1 MLNNRAMQFMNERR
15 NMIEE
20 ANEQIRDGFETLAIL
35 KATEEEM
42 MYQAPKT
49 NITINKGKIIE
60 VEVTKEIVKEV
71 ANEELQKAY
80 DQLAAD
86 YANRCERIDQLKL
99 QLEKEQQDYRDLE
112 YEANE
117 EIEAVASKR
126 DKQIKELQE
135 ELADKEL
142 LLNDFRAA
150 LDEQIEAKLQLKDE
164 LEIKDALIENLRAQL
179 RAAEQNQ
186 RVIYVE
192 RDEKVENTE
201 EETAVADDEP
211 EISKGGDAM
220 SSFIN
225 IPDEFMNNKRIKE
238 LLKYYTDKLN
248 EVTED
253 KIVFGKPFTVEQQK
267 KIIINKANDELEK
280 AMSQC
285 AQSDSHKLTVDEI
298 VRANGVT
305 ALFGKITLGG
315 KEYAFKYD
323 ATFELPVVYGCMNMD
338 LIHEAKAVL
347 DGLGR
352 LDRDESNLGQKH
364 ANAVKYDFENNIV
377 VWVSDDGCFKG
388 YTDKYAFVWD
398 PSHAQP
404 CGITV
409 INALSNFK
417 RYRKMNASWGNG
429 FVARAEFIMNYCRKM
444 DMRTTNEEIP
454 EETNEVEVDFSTPQ
468 NTNDEVV
475 SEWDDIDM

>member
-71 ANEELQKAY
+71 TNEELQKAY

-86 YANRCERIDQLKL
+86 YANRCKRI
-99 QLEKEQQDYRDLE
+99 
-112 YEANE
+112 
-117 EIEAVASKR
+117 
-126 DKQIKELQE
+126 E
-135 ELADKEL
+135 ELKDELAGKEL

-150 LDEQIEAKLQLKDE
+150 LDEQIEAKLQLSDE

-192 RDEKVENTE
+192 RDKEVEDTKE
-201 EETAVADDEP
+201 ESVKADNEP
-211 EISKGGDAM
+211 ETNKGGDAM

-225 IPDEFMNNKRIKE
+225 IPEEFMNNKRIKE

-253 KIVFGKPFTVEQQK
+253 KIVFGKPFTIEQQK
-267 KIIINKANDELEK
+267 RVIINKANDELEK

-364 ANAVKYDFENNIV
+364 VNAVKYDFANNIV

-429 FVARAEFIMNYCRKM
+429 FVARAEFIMNYCRQM
-444 DMRTTNEEIP
+444 DIRTTKEEKP
-454 EETNEVEVDFSTPQ
+454 EYTNEVEVDFSTSQ

>member
-1 MLNNRAMQFMNERR
+1 M
-15 NMIEE
+15 
-20 ANEQIRDGFETLAIL
+20 
-35 KATEEEM
+35 KAD
-42 MYQAPKT
+42 
-49 NITINKGKIIE
+49 N
-60 VEVTKEIVKEV
+60 
-71 ANEELQKAY
+71 
-80 DQLAAD
+80 
-86 YANRCERIDQLKL
+86 
-99 QLEKEQQDYRDLE
+99 
-112 YEANE
+112 
-117 EIEAVASKR
+117 
-126 DKQIKELQE
+126 
-135 ELADKEL
+135 
-142 LLNDFRAA
+142 
-150 LDEQIEAKLQLKDE
+150 
-164 LEIKDALIENLRAQL
+164 
-179 RAAEQNQ
+179 
-186 RVIYVE
+186 
-192 RDEKVENTE
+192 
-201 EETAVADDEP
+201 EP
-211 EISKGGDAM
+211 ETNKGGDAM
-220 SSFIN
+220 PSFIN
-225 IPDEFMNNKRIKE
+225 IPDEFKNNQRIKE
-238 LLKYYTDKLN
+238 LLKYYTDELN
-248 EVTED
+248 KITED
-253 KIVFGKPFTVEQQK
+253 KRVFGKTITVEQQK
-267 KIIINKANDELEK
+267 RMLTNKANEELEK

-364 ANAVKYDFENNIV
+364 VNAVKYDFANNIV
-377 VWVSDDGCFKG
+377 VWISDDGCFKG

-429 FVARAEFIMNYCRKM
+429 FVARAEFIMNYCRQM
-444 DMRTTNEEIP
+444 VTNTTNDKEP
-454 EETNEVEVDFSTPQ
+454 EYTNEVEVDFSTPQ

>member
-1 MLNNRAMQFMNERR
+1 MNQREM
-15 NMIEE
+15 MIEE
-20 ANEQIRDGFETLAIL
+20 AKQVLATLR
-35 KATEEEM
+35 ATEEEM

-49 NITINKGKIIE
+49 NITINKGRIIE
-60 VEVTKEIVKEV
+60 VPVTKEIIIDNT
-71 ANEELQKAY
+71 NEE
-80 DQLAAD
+80 
-86 YANRCERIDQLKL
+86 E
-99 QLEKEQQDYRDLE
+99 
-112 YEANE
+112 
-117 EIEAVASKR
+117 
-126 DKQIKELQE
+126 IKELKD
-135 ELADKEL
+135 ELFSKEL
-142 LLNDFRAA
+142 LLNEFREAVDKNIKDMQMMNEEI
-150 LDEQIEAKLQLKDE
+150 LDLKDE
-164 LEIKDALIENLRAQL
+164 LEIKNALIENLRAQL
-179 RAAEQNQ
+179 RAAQQNQ
-186 RVIYVE
+186 RTIYVE
-192 RDEKVENTE
+192 DEIP
-201 EETAVADDEP
+201 EETNDESVKADNEP
-211 EISKGGDAM
+211 ETNKGGDAM
-220 SSFIN
+220 PSFIN
-225 IPDEFMNNKRIKE
+225 IPDEFKNNQRIKE
-238 LLKYYTDKLN
+238 LLKYYTDELN
-248 EVTED
+248 KITED
-253 KIVFGKPFTVEQQK
+253 KRVFGKTITVEQQK
-267 KIIINKANDELEK
+267 RMLTNKANEELEK

-364 ANAVKYDFENNIV
+364 VNAVKYDFDNNIV

-398 PSHAQP
+398 PTHAQP

-429 FVARAEFIMNYCRKM
+429 FVARAEFIMNYCRQM

>member
-1 MLNNRAMQFMNERR
+1 MLNKAQKLMNQREM
-15 NMIEE
+15 MIEE
-20 ANEQIRDGFETLAIL
+20 AKQVLATLR
-35 KATEEEM
+35 ATEEEM

-49 NITINKGKIIE
+49 NITINKGRIIE
-60 VEVTKEIVKEV
+60 VPVTKEIIIDNT
-71 ANEELQKAY
+71 NEE
-80 DQLAAD
+80 
-86 YANRCERIDQLKL
+86 E
-99 QLEKEQQDYRDLE
+99 
-112 YEANE
+112 
-117 EIEAVASKR
+117 
-126 DKQIKELQE
+126 IKELKD
-135 ELADKEL
+135 ELFSKEL
-142 LLNDFRAA
+142 LLNEFREAVDKNIKDMQMMNEEI
-150 LDEQIEAKLQLKDE
+150 LDLKDE
-164 LEIKDALIENLRAQL
+164 LEIKNALIENLRAQL
-179 RAAEQNQ
+179 RAAQQNQ
-186 RVIYVE
+186 RTIYVE
-192 RDEKVENTE
+192 DEIP
-201 EETAVADDEP
+201 EETNDESVKADNEP
-211 EISKGGDAM
+211 ETNKGGDAM
-220 SSFIN
+220 PSFIN
-225 IPDEFMNNKRIKE
+225 IPDEFKNNQRIKE
-238 LLKYYTDKLN
+238 LLKYYTDELN
-248 EVTED
+248 KITED
-253 KIVFGKPFTVEQQK
+253 KRVFGKTITVEQQK
-267 KIIINKANDELEK
+267 RMLTNKANEELEK

-364 ANAVKYDFENNIV
+364 VNAVKYDFANNIV
-377 VWVSDDGCFKG
+377 VWISDDGCFKG

-429 FVARAEFIMNYCRKM
+429 FVARAEFIMNYCRQM
-444 DMRTTNEEIP
+444 VTNTTNDKEP
-454 EETNEVEVDFSTPQ
+454 EYTNEVEVDFSTPQ

>member
-1 MLNNRAMQFMNERR
+1 MLNNRAMQFMNERENLIR
-15 NMIEE
+15 E
-20 ANEQIRDGFETLAIL
+20 ANEQIRDGYETLAIL
-35 KATEEEM
+35 KVTEEEM

-49 NITINKGKIIE
+49 NITINKGRIIE
-60 VEVTKEIVKEV
+60 VPVTKEIVKEV
-71 ANEELQKAY
+71 TNDELQKAY

-135 ELADKEL
+135 ELAGKEL

-164 LEIKDALIENLRAQL
+164 LEIKNALIENLRAQL
-179 RAAEQNQ
+179 RAAQQNQ
-186 RVIYVE
+186 RTIYVE
-192 RDEKVENTE
+192 DEIP
-201 EETAVADDEP
+201 EETNDESVKADNEP
-211 EISKGGDAM
+211 ETNKGGDAM
-220 SSFIN
+220 PSFIN
-225 IPDEFMNNKRIKE
+225 IPDEFKNNQRIKE
-238 LLKYYTDKLN
+238 LLKYYTDEFNKI
-248 EVTED
+248 TED
-253 KIVFGKPFTVEQQK
+253 KRVFGKTITVEQQK
-267 KIIINKANDELEK
+267 RMLTNKANEELEK

-364 ANAVKYDFENNIV
+364 VNAVKYDFENNIV
-377 VWVSDDGCFKG
+377 VWISDDGCFKG

-429 FVARAEFIMNYCRKM
+429 FVARAEFIMNYCRQM
-444 DMRTTNEEIP
+444 VTNTTNDKEP
-454 EETNEVEVDFSTPQ
+454 KYTNEVEVDFSTPQ

>member
-1 MLNNRAMQFMNERR
+1 MLNKAQNIMNQREM
-15 NMIEE
+15 MIEE
-20 ANEQIRDGFETLAIL
+20 AKQVLATLR
-35 KATEEEM
+35 ATEEEM

-49 NITINKGKIIE
+49 NITINKGRIIE

-80 DQLAAD
+80 DQLVAD
-86 YANRCERIDQLKL
+86 YANRCERIED
-99 QLEKEQQDYRDLE
+99 
-112 YEANE
+112 
-117 EIEAVASKR
+117 
-126 DKQIKELQE
+126 
-135 ELADKEL
+135 
-142 LLNDFRAA
+142 
-150 LDEQIEAKLQLKDE
+150 LKDE

-192 RDEKVENTE
+192 RDEEVDNTE

-267 KIIINKANDELEK
+267 RVIINKANDELEK

-285 AQSDSHKLTVDEI
+285 TQSDSHKLTVDEI

-364 ANAVKYDFENNIV
+364 VNAVKYDFANNIV
-377 VWVSDDGCFKG
+377 VWISDDGCFKG

-417 RYRKMNASWGNG
+417 RYRKMNKSWGNG
-429 FVARAEFIMNYCRKM
+429 FVARAEFIMNYCRQM

>member
-1 MLNNRAMQFMNERR
+1 MLNKAQKLMNQREM
-15 NMIEE
+15 MIEE
-20 ANEQIRDGFETLAIL
+20 AKQVLATLR
-35 KATEEEM
+35 ATEEEM

-49 NITINKGKIIE
+49 NITINKGRIIE
-60 VEVTKEIVKEV
+60 VPVTKEIVKEV
-71 ANEELQKAY
+71 TNDEAYEELQKAY
-80 DQLAAD
+80 DQLLAD
-86 YANRCERIDQLKL
+86 YENRNKRIDQLKL

-150 LDEQIEAKLQLKDE
+150 LDEQIEVKLQLRDE
-164 LEIKDALIENLRAQL
+164 LEIKDAIIANLKAQL

-192 RDEKVENTE
+192 RDEEVENAE
-201 EETAVADDEP
+201 EETAVADDKP
-211 EISKGGDAM
+211 ETNKGGDAM

-248 EVTED
+248 EVTAD
-253 KIVFGKPFTVEQQK
+253 KIVFGKPFTIEQQK
-267 KIIINKANDELEK
+267 RVIINKANDELEK

-347 DGLGR
+347 DGLNR

-364 ANAVKYDFENNIV
+364 VNAVKYDFENNIV

-398 PSHAQP
+398 PTHAQP

-429 FVARAEFIMNYCRKM
+429 FVARAEFIMNYCRQM

>member
-71 ANEELQKAY
+71 TNDELQKAY

-86 YANRCERIDQLKL
+86 YANRCERI
-99 QLEKEQQDYRDLE
+99 
-112 YEANE
+112 E
-117 EIEAVASKR
+117 E
-126 DKQIKELQE
+126 
-135 ELADKEL
+135 
-142 LLNDFRAA
+142 
-150 LDEQIEAKLQLKDE
+150 LKDE
-164 LEIKDALIENLRAQL
+164 LEIKDAIIANLRAQL

-192 RDEKVENTE
+192 KDEEVDNTE

-267 KIIINKANDELEK
+267 RIIINKANDELEK

-364 ANAVKYDFENNIV
+364 VNAVKYDFENNIV

-417 RYRKMNASWGNG
+417 RYRKMNKSWGNG

>member
-1 MLNNRAMQFMNERR
+1 MLNKAQKLMNQR
-15 NMIEE
+15 NEMINE
-20 ANEQIRDGFETLAIL
+20 AKQVLATL
-35 KATEEEM
+35 KATEDEM
-42 MYQAPKT
+42 MYKAPMT

-60 VEVTKEIVKEV
+60 VEVTNDE
-71 ANEELQKAY
+71 AYEELQKAY
-80 DQLAAD
+80 DQLLAD
-86 YANRCERIDQLKL
+86 YENRNRRIEDLKSAYEKLDQEYTDFQKEVEDEYATLKNRKD
-99 QLEKEQQDYRDLE
+99 ELE
-112 YEANE
+112 YVLNKRNE
-117 EIEAVASKR
+117 SI
-126 DKQIKELQE
+126 
-135 ELADKEL
+135 
-142 LLNDFRAA
+142 
-150 LDEQIEAKLQLKDE
+150 LDLRDE
-164 LEIKDALIENLRAQL
+164 LEIKDALIANLKAQL

-201 EETAVADDEP
+201 EETAVADDEL

-253 KIVFGKPFTVEQQK
+253 KIVFGKPFTIEQQK
-267 KIIINKANDELEK
+267 RIIINKANDELGK

-285 AQSDSHKLTVDEI
+285 TQSDSHKLTVDEI

-364 ANAVKYDFENNIV
+364 VNAVKYDFENNIV

-417 RYRKMNASWGNG
+417 RYRKMNKSWGNG

-444 DMRTTNEEIP
+444 DMRATNEEIP

-468 NTNDEVV
+468 DTNDEVV

>member
-1 MLNNRAMQFMNERR
+1 MLNKAQNIMNQREM
-15 NMIEE
+15 MIEE
-20 ANEQIRDGFETLAIL
+20 AKQVLATLR
-35 KATEEEM
+35 ATEEEM

-49 NITINKGKIIE
+49 NITINKGRIIE
-60 VEVTKEIVKEV
+60 VEVT
-71 ANEELQKAY
+71 NDELQKAY
-80 DQLAAD
+80 DQLVAD
-86 YANRCERIDQLKL
+86 YANRCERIED
-99 QLEKEQQDYRDLE
+99 
-112 YEANE
+112 
-117 EIEAVASKR
+117 
-126 DKQIKELQE
+126 
-135 ELADKEL
+135 
-142 LLNDFRAA
+142 
-150 LDEQIEAKLQLKDE
+150 LKDE

-192 RDEKVENTE
+192 KDEEVENTE
-201 EETAVADDEP
+201 DETAAADDEP
-211 EISKGGDAM
+211 ETNKGGDAM
-220 SSFIN
+220 SSLIN
-225 IPDEFMNNKRIKE
+225 IPEEFMNNKRIKE

-267 KIIINKANDELEK
+267 RVIINKANDELEK

-285 AQSDSHKLTVDEI
+285 TQSDSHKLTVDEI

-364 ANAVKYDFENNIV
+364 VNAVKYDFANNIV

-417 RYRKMNASWGNG
+417 RYRKMNKSWGNG
-429 FVARAEFIMNYCRKM
+429 FVARAEFIMNYCRQM

>member
-1 MLNNRAMQFMNERR
+1 MLNKAQKLMNQREM
-15 NMIEE
+15 MIEE
-20 ANEQIRDGFETLAIL
+20 AKQVLATLR
-35 KATEEEM
+35 ATEEEM

-60 VEVTKEIVKEV
+60 VPVTKEIVKEV
-71 ANEELQKAY
+71 TNDEAYEELQKAY
-80 DQLAAD
+80 DQLLAD
-86 YANRCERIDQLKL
+86 YENRNKRIDQLKL

-150 LDEQIEAKLQLKDE
+150 LDEQIEVKLQLRDE
-164 LEIKDALIENLRAQL
+164 LEIKDAIIANLKAQL

-192 RDEKVENTE
+192 RDEEVENAE
-201 EETAVADDEP
+201 EETAVADDKP
-211 EISKGGDAM
+211 ETNKGGDAM

-248 EVTED
+248 EVTAD
-253 KIVFGKPFTVEQQK
+253 KIVFGKPFTIEQQK
-267 KIIINKANDELEK
+267 RVIINKANDELEK

-364 ANAVKYDFENNIV
+364 VNAVKYDFANNIV
-377 VWVSDDGCFKG
+377 VWISDDGCFKG

-429 FVARAEFIMNYCRKM
+429 FVARAEFIMNYCRQM
-444 DMRTTNEEIP
+444 ATNTTNDKEP
-454 EETNEVEVDFSTPQ
+454 EYTNEVEVDFSTPQ

>member
-1 MLNNRAMQFMNERR
+1 MLNKAQKLMNQREM
-15 NMIEE
+15 MIEE
-20 ANEQIRDGFETLAIL
+20 AKQVLATLR
-35 KATEEEM
+35 ATEEEM

-49 NITINKGKIIE
+49 NITINKGRIIE
-60 VEVTKEIVKEV
+60 VPVTKEIIIDNT
-71 ANEELQKAY
+71 NEE
-80 DQLAAD
+80 
-86 YANRCERIDQLKL
+86 E
-99 QLEKEQQDYRDLE
+99 
-112 YEANE
+112 
-117 EIEAVASKR
+117 
-126 DKQIKELQE
+126 IKELKD
-135 ELADKEL
+135 ELFSKEL
-142 LLNDFRAA
+142 LLNEFREAVDKNIKDMQMMNEEI
-150 LDEQIEAKLQLKDE
+150 LDLKDE
-164 LEIKDALIENLRAQL
+164 LEIKNALIENLRAQL
-179 RAAEQNQ
+179 RAAQQNQ
-186 RVIYVE
+186 RTIYVE
-192 RDEKVENTE
+192 DEIP
-201 EETAVADDEP
+201 EETNDESVKADNEP
-211 EISKGGDAM
+211 ETNKGGDAM
-220 SSFIN
+220 PSFIN
-225 IPDEFMNNKRIKE
+225 IPDEFKNNQRIKE
-238 LLKYYTDKLN
+238 LLKYYTDELN
-248 EVTED
+248 KITED
-253 KIVFGKPFTVEQQK
+253 KRVFGKTITVEQQK
-267 KIIINKANDELEK
+267 RMLTNKANEELEK

-364 ANAVKYDFENNIV
+364 VNAVKYDFANNIV
-377 VWVSDDGCFKG
+377 VWISDDGCFKG

-429 FVARAEFIMNYCRKM
+429 FVARAEFIMNYCRQM
-444 DMRTTNEEIP
+444 ATNTTNDKEP
-454 EETNEVEVDFSTPQ
+454 EYTNEVEVDFSTPQ

>member
-1 MLNNRAMQFMNERR
+1 MLNKAQKLMNQREM
-15 NMIEE
+15 MIEE
-20 ANEQIRDGFETLAIL
+20 AKQVLATLR
-35 KATEEEM
+35 ATEEEM
-42 MYQAPKT
+42 MYQAPMT
-49 NITINKGKIIE
+49 NITINKGRIIE

-71 ANEELQKAY
+71 TNDEAYEELQKAY
-80 DQLAAD
+80 DQLLAD
-86 YANRCERIDQLKL
+86 YENRNKRIEDLKSAYEKLDQEYTDFQKEVEDEYATLKNRKDE
-99 QLEKEQQDYRDLE
+99 LEHVLKQRNESILDL
-112 YEANE
+112 
-117 EIEAVASKR
+117 R
-126 DKQIKELQE
+126 
-135 ELADKEL
+135 
-142 LLNDFRAA
+142 
-150 LDEQIEAKLQLKDE
+150 DE
-164 LEIKDALIENLRAQL
+164 LEIKDALIENLRAQV

-192 RDEKVENTE
+192 RDEEVEDAE
-201 EETAVADDEP
+201 EESVKADNEP
-211 EISKGGDAM
+211 ETNKGGDAM

-225 IPDEFMNNKRIKE
+225 IPEEFMNNKRIKE

-267 KIIINKANDELEK
+267 RVIINKANDELEK
-280 AMSQC
+280 AMRQC

-364 ANAVKYDFENNIV
+364 VNAVKYDFDNNIV

-417 RYRKMNASWGNG
+417 RYRKMNKSWGNG
-429 FVARAEFIMNYCRKM
+429 FVARAEFIMNYCRQM
-444 DMRTTNEEIP
+444 DIRTTKEEKP

-468 NTNDEVV
+468 NTNDEVF

>member
-60 VEVTKEIVKEV
+60 VEVT
-71 ANEELQKAY
+71 NEELQKAY

-86 YANRCERIDQLKL
+86 YANRCERI
-99 QLEKEQQDYRDLE
+99 
-112 YEANE
+112 E
-117 EIEAVASKR
+117 E
-126 DKQIKELQE
+126 
-135 ELADKEL
+135 
-142 LLNDFRAA
+142 
-150 LDEQIEAKLQLKDE
+150 LKDE
-164 LEIKDALIENLRAQL
+164 LEIKNALIENLRAQL

-192 RDEKVENTE
+192 RDEEVENTE
-201 EETAVADDEP
+201 EETAVADDEL

-253 KIVFGKPFTVEQQK
+253 KIVFGKPFTIEQQK
-267 KIIINKANDELEK
+267 RIIINKANDELGK

-285 AQSDSHKLTVDEI
+285 TQSDSHKLTVDEI

-364 ANAVKYDFENNIV
+364 VNAVKYDFENNIV
-377 VWVSDDGCFKG
+377 VWISDDGCFKG

-417 RYRKMNASWGNG
+417 RYRKMNKSWGNG

>member
-1 MLNNRAMQFMNERR
+1 MLNKAQNIMNQREM
-15 NMIEE
+15 MIEE
-20 ANEQIRDGFETLAIL
+20 AKQVLATLR
-35 KATEEEM
+35 ATEEEM

-49 NITINKGKIIE
+49 NITINKGRIIE
-60 VEVTKEIVKEV
+60 VEVT
-71 ANEELQKAY
+71 NDELQKAY
-80 DQLAAD
+80 DQLVAD
-86 YANRCERIDQLKL
+86 YANRCERIED
-99 QLEKEQQDYRDLE
+99 
-112 YEANE
+112 
-117 EIEAVASKR
+117 
-126 DKQIKELQE
+126 
-135 ELADKEL
+135 
-142 LLNDFRAA
+142 
-150 LDEQIEAKLQLKDE
+150 LKDE

-192 RDEKVENTE
+192 KDEEVENTE
-201 EETAVADDEP
+201 DETAAADDEP
-211 EISKGGDAM
+211 ETNKGGDAM
-220 SSFIN
+220 SSLIN
-225 IPDEFMNNKRIKE
+225 IPEEFMNNKRIKE

-267 KIIINKANDELEK
+267 RVIINKANDELEK

-285 AQSDSHKLTVDEI
+285 TQSDSHKLTVDEI

-364 ANAVKYDFENNIV
+364 LNAVKYDFANNIV
-377 VWVSDDGCFKG
+377 VWISDDGCFKG

-417 RYRKMNASWGNG
+417 RYRKMNKSWGNG
-429 FVARAEFIMNYCRKM
+429 FVARAEFIMNYCRQM

>member
-1 MLNNRAMQFMNERR
+1 MNQREM
-15 NMIEE
+15 MIEE
-20 ANEQIRDGFETLAIL
+20 AKQVLAIL

-49 NITINKGKIIE
+49 NITINKGRIIE

-80 DQLAAD
+80 DQLVAD
-86 YANRCERIDQLKL
+86 YANRCERIED
-99 QLEKEQQDYRDLE
+99 
-112 YEANE
+112 
-117 EIEAVASKR
+117 
-126 DKQIKELQE
+126 
-135 ELADKEL
+135 
-142 LLNDFRAA
+142 
-150 LDEQIEAKLQLKDE
+150 LKDE

-192 RDEKVENTE
+192 KDEEVENTKD
-201 EETAVADDEP
+201 ETAAADDEP
-211 EISKGGDAM
+211 ETNKGGDAM

-225 IPDEFMNNKRIKE
+225 IPEEFMNNQRIKE

-267 KIIINKANDELEK
+267 RVIINKANDELEK

-285 AQSDSHKLTVDEI
+285 TQSDSHKLTVDEI
-298 VRANGVT
+298 VRENGVT

-364 ANAVKYDFENNIV
+364 LNAVKYDFANNIV

-417 RYRKMNASWGNG
+417 RYRKMNKSWGNG
-429 FVARAEFIMNYCRKM
+429 FVARAEFIMNYCRQM

>member
-1 MLNNRAMQFMNERR
+1 MLNKAQKLMNQREM
-15 NMIEE
+15 MIEE
-20 ANEQIRDGFETLAIL
+20 AKQVLATLR
-35 KATEEEM
+35 ATEEEM

-60 VEVTKEIVKEV
+60 VPVTKEIIIDNT
-71 ANEELQKAY
+71 NEE
-80 DQLAAD
+80 
-86 YANRCERIDQLKL
+86 E
-99 QLEKEQQDYRDLE
+99 
-112 YEANE
+112 
-117 EIEAVASKR
+117 
-126 DKQIKELQE
+126 IKELKD
-135 ELADKEL
+135 ELFGKEL
-142 LLNDFRAA
+142 LLNDFRDAVDKNIKDMQMMNKEIRDLKEEV
-150 LDEQIEAKLQLKDE
+150 LDLKDE
-164 LEIKDALIENLRAQL
+164 LEIKDALIENLRAQV

-192 RDEKVENTE
+192 RDEEVEDTE

-248 EVTED
+248 EVTAD
-253 KIVFGKPFTVEQQK
+253 KIVFGKPFTMEQQK
-267 KIIINKANDELEK
+267 RVIINKANDELEK

-352 LDRDESNLGQKH
+352 LDRDESSLGQKH
-364 ANAVKYDFENNIV
+364 VNAVKYDFENNIV

-429 FVARAEFIMNYCRKM
+429 FVARAEFIMNYCRQM
-444 DMRTTNEEIP
+444 DIRTTNEEIP

>member
-126 DKQIKELQE
+126 DQQIKELQE

-164 LEIKDALIENLRAQL
+164 LEIKDALIENLRARL
-179 RAAEQNQ
+179 RVAEQNQ

-192 RDEKVENTE
+192 RDEEVENTE

-248 EVTED
+248 EVTAD

-267 KIIINKANDELEK
+267 RIIINKANDELEK

-285 AQSDSHKLTVDEI
+285 VQSDSHKLTVDEI

-352 LDRDESNLGQKH
+352 LDRDENNLGQKH
-364 ANAVKYDFENNIV
+364 VNAVKYDFENNIV
-377 VWVSDDGCFKG
+377 VWISDDGCFKG

-429 FVARAEFIMNYCRKM
+429 FVARAKFIMDYCRQMETK
-444 DMRTTNEEIP
+444 TTKEKEP
-454 EETNEVEVDFSTPQ
+454 EYTNEVVVDFSTPQ

>member
-1 MLNNRAMQFMNERR
+1 MLNKAQNIMNQREM
-15 NMIEE
+15 MIEE
-20 ANEQIRDGFETLAIL
+20 AKQVLATLR
-35 KATEEEM
+35 ATEEEM

-49 NITINKGKIIE
+49 NITINKGRIIE
-60 VEVTKEIVKEV
+60 VEVT
-71 ANEELQKAY
+71 NDELQKAY
-80 DQLAAD
+80 DQLVAD
-86 YANRCERIDQLKL
+86 YANRCERIED
-99 QLEKEQQDYRDLE
+99 
-112 YEANE
+112 
-117 EIEAVASKR
+117 
-126 DKQIKELQE
+126 
-135 ELADKEL
+135 
-142 LLNDFRAA
+142 
-150 LDEQIEAKLQLKDE
+150 LKDE
-164 LEIKDALIENLRAQL
+164 LEIKDALIENLRARL
-179 RAAEQNQ
+179 RVAEQNQ

-192 RDEKVENTE
+192 KDEEVENTE
-201 EETAVADDEP
+201 DETAAADDEP
-211 EISKGGDAM
+211 ETNKGGDAM
-220 SSFIN
+220 SSLIN
-225 IPDEFMNNKRIKE
+225 IPEEFMNNKRIKE

-267 KIIINKANDELEK
+267 RIIINKANDELEK

-285 AQSDSHKLTVDEI
+285 VQSDSHKLTVDEI

-364 ANAVKYDFENNIV
+364 LNAVKYDFANNIV
-377 VWVSDDGCFKG
+377 VWISDDGCFKG

-417 RYRKMNASWGNG
+417 RYRKMNKSWGNG
-429 FVARAEFIMNYCRKM
+429 FVARAEFIMNYCRQM

>member
-1 MLNNRAMQFMNERR
+1 MLNKAQNIMNQREM
-15 NMIEE
+15 MIEE
-20 ANEQIRDGFETLAIL
+20 AKQVLVTLR
-35 KATEEEM
+35 ATEEEM

-60 VEVTKEIVKEV
+60 VPVTKEIVKEV
-71 ANEELQKAY
+71 TNDEAYEELQKAY
-80 DQLAAD
+80 DQLLAD
-86 YANRCERIDQLKL
+86 YENRNKRIDQLKL

-150 LDEQIEAKLQLKDE
+150 LDEQIEVKLQLRDE
-164 LEIKDALIENLRAQL
+164 LEIKDAIIANLKAQL

-192 RDEKVENTE
+192 RDEEVENAE
-201 EETAVADDEP
+201 EETAVADDKP
-211 EISKGGDAM
+211 ETNKGGDAM

-248 EVTED
+248 EVTAD
-253 KIVFGKPFTVEQQK
+253 KIVFGKPFTIEQQK
-267 KIIINKANDELEK
+267 RVIINKANDELEK

-347 DGLGR
+347 DGLNR

-364 ANAVKYDFENNIV
+364 VNAVKYDFENNIV

-398 PSHAQP
+398 PTHAQP

-429 FVARAEFIMNYCRKM
+429 FVARAEFIMNYCRQM

>member
-1 MLNNRAMQFMNERR
+1 MLNKAQNIMNQREM
-15 NMIEE
+15 MIEE
-20 ANEQIRDGFETLAIL
+20 AKQVLATLR
-35 KATEEEM
+35 ATEEEM

-49 NITINKGKIIE
+49 NITINKGRIIE
-60 VEVTKEIVKEV
+60 VPVTKEIVKEV
-71 ANEELQKAY
+71 TNDEE
-80 DQLAAD
+80 
-86 YANRCERIDQLKL
+86 
-99 QLEKEQQDYRDLE
+99 
-112 YEANE
+112 
-117 EIEAVASKR
+117 
-126 DKQIKELQE
+126 IKELKD
-135 ELADKEL
+135 ELFGKEL
-142 LLNDFRAA
+142 LLNEFREAVDKNIKDMQMMNKEINKLKA
-150 LDEQIEAKLQLKDE
+150 DYSALQNSHGELDEAYEILANDVADRNRRIEDLKEDILDLKDE
-164 LEIKDALIENLRAQL
+164 LEIKDALIANLRAQL

-192 RDEKVENTE
+192 RDEEVEDTE

-211 EISKGGDAM
+211 ETNKGGDAM

-225 IPDEFMNNKRIKE
+225 IPEEFMNNKRIKE

-267 KIIINKANDELEK
+267 RVIINKANDELEK

-364 ANAVKYDFENNIV
+364 VNAVKYDFANNIV

-429 FVARAEFIMNYCRKM
+429 FVARAEFIMNYCRQM

>member
-1 MLNNRAMQFMNERR
+1 MLNKAQNIMNQREM
-15 NMIEE
+15 MIKE
-20 ANEQIRDGFETLAIL
+20 AKQVLAIL
-35 KATEEEM
+35 GATEEEM

-49 NITINKGKIIE
+49 NITINKGRIIE
-60 VEVTKEIVKEV
+60 VEVTKEIVKEITDDK
-71 ANEELQKAY
+71 LQKAY

-86 YANRCERIDQLKL
+86 YANRCERI
-99 QLEKEQQDYRDLE
+99 
-112 YEANE
+112 E
-117 EIEAVASKR
+117 E
-126 DKQIKELQE
+126 
-135 ELADKEL
+135 
-142 LLNDFRAA
+142 
-150 LDEQIEAKLQLKDE
+150 LKDE
-164 LEIKDALIENLRAQL
+164 LEIKNALIENLRAQL
-179 RAAEQNQ
+179 RAAQQNQ
-186 RVIYVE
+186 RTIYVE
-192 RDEKVENTE
+192 DEIP
-201 EETAVADDEP
+201 EETNDESVKADNEP
-211 EISKGGDAM
+211 ETNKGGDAM
-220 SSFIN
+220 PSFIN
-225 IPDEFMNNKRIKE
+225 IPDEFKNNQRIKE
-238 LLKYYTDKLN
+238 LLKYYTDELN
-248 EVTED
+248 KITED
-253 KIVFGKPFTVEQQK
+253 KRVFGKTITVEQQK
-267 KIIINKANDELEK
+267 RMLTNKANEELEK

-323 ATFELPVVYGCMNMD
+323 ATFELPVVYGAMSMD
-338 LIHEAKAVL
+338 IIHEAKSVL

-364 ANAVKYDFENNIV
+364 AHAVKYDFANNIV

-429 FVARAEFIMNYCRKM
+429 FVARAEFIMNYCRQM
-444 DMRTTNEEIP
+444 ATRDTNDKEP
-454 EETNEVEVDFSTPQ
+454 EYTNEVEVDFSTPQ